1 MIVMVIIGED
11 EDWSVMKPDIYASIM
26 DYLATGKPIVV
37 EQTSAE
43 QAQGGEE
50 EVDSDD
56 PEVVQMIRE
65 LLDTRIRPVGWPSV
79 HFRANTPSPNDHLSW
94 RARLPL

>member
-1 MIVMVIIGED
+1 
-11 EDWSVMKPDIYASIM
+11 MKPDIYASIM

-56 PEVVQMIRE
+56 PEVVQMIKE
-65 LLDTRIRPVGWPSV
+65 LLDTRIRPVGGLRFILKQTPHPGSC
-79 HFRANTPSPNDHLSW
+79 RAPLS
-94 RARLPL
+94 